1 MKRTSLAL
9 GLAAAALASP
19 AAFAASGDAWYG
31 TNAYREY
38 APVEITTTLPAER
51 VYWYEERTAPVV
63 IERRYVYE
71 PRHEAYYAPDVV
83 YVARAGDDWVK
94 DLNPQTGHRIGD
106 GLFNKQGPNDF
117 GQ

>member
-1 MKRTSLAL
+1 MKRTSLAAL
-9 GLAAAALASP
+9 GVAAALVAP
-19 AAFAASGDAWYG
+19 AAFAASGDAWHG

-38 APVEITTTLPAER
+38 APVEITTRPAER

-71 PRHEAYYAPDVV
+71 PRYDAYDYPEPI
-83 YVARAGDDWVK
+83 YVARADDDWVK